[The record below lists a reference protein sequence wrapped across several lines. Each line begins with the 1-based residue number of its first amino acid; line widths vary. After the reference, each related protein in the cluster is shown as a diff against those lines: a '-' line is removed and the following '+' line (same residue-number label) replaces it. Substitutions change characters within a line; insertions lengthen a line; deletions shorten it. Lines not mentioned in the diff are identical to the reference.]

1 MKQALFGKFRGD
13 ESRPWRCM
21 FLLERATE
29 ICSLAEIGVTT
40 KFHITWF
47 EYWLAEEEM
56 NDDKYIISSTNPSS
70 SSDLYYLA
78 LYRST
83 TPWRNSQSML
93 FTRPREKEDVR
104 SSASRCS
111 VVNLYILIVSVVESL
126 LNASILDLYSFPSR
140 ILIIVFE

>member
-13 ESRPWRCM
+13 ESRPLRCM

-47 EYWLAEEEM
+47 EYCLAEEEM
-56 NDDKYIISSTNPSS
+56 NDDKYIIPSTNPSS

-83 TPWRNSQSML
+83 TPWRNSQNML
-93 FTRPREKEDVR
+93 FTRPREKGDVR
-104 SSASRCS
+104 SSTSRCS
-111 VVNLYILIVSVVESL
+111 VVNLYILIVSIVESL
-126 LNASILDLYSFPSR
+126 LNASILDLYSFSSR